1 MNIFDT
7 IRQSLT
13 PGMAKLALKGLHAG
27 LERST
32 GHKIEVFNMVYIKS
46 NNEIYFDVVNPDSTT
61 KKLRYDDA
69 ETTIRMIEGYAA
81 TQLEKGAVIDVVIL
95 GFALHNTPQYLIR
108 AYYTNAAGEKLSI
121 EHPLAI

>member
-13 PGMAKLALKGLHAG
+13 PGMAKLALKGLHSG

-32 GHKIEVFNMVYIKS
+32 GNPISVFNMVYIKA

-61 KKLRYDDA
+61 KKWSYDDPA
-69 ETTIRMIEGYAA
+69 STIKLIEGYAA
-81 TQLEKGAVIDVVIL
+81 SQLEKGDTLDVVIL
-95 GFALHNTPQYLIR
+95 GFALHNNPQYKVR
-108 AYYTNAAGEKLSI
+108 AYYTKADGKKLSI
-121 EHPLAI
+121 EQPIN